1 MTHEKEKIVNII
13 SKIGLSSMLALSLAG
28 CGSDTSNREP
38 ETAEAEVYDAPP
50 VEATPVNA
58 PPAVEESPGEQA
70 SAPESETRSAAES
83 IAEARCAR
91 EQRCDNV
98 GTDKKFSS
106 QQDCMDTIRND
117 WREELNALECP
128 GGVDEAQLNE
138 CMAEIRDEECSSPL
152 DTLSRVAECGAGQI
166 CVD

>member
-1 MTHEKEKIVNII
+1 VNII
-13 SKIGLSSMLALSLAG
+13 SKIGLGSVLALSLGA
-28 CGSDTSNREP
+28 CGSETSNREP

-50 VEATPVNA
+50 VEATPVDA
-58 PPAVEESPGEQA
+58 PPAVEESPSEQG
-70 SAPESETRSAAES
+70 SAATESETRSAAES

-98 GTDKKFSS
+98 GADKKFSS

-128 GGVDEAQLNE
+128 GGVDQAQLNE
-138 CMAEIRDEECSSPL
+138 CMAEIRAEECSSPF
-152 DTLSRVAECGAGQI
+152 DTLSRVAACGAGQI